1 MVSSLSTEALRR
13 CTRRAVK
20 MLRGLECFF
29 YKDRLM
35 EMGLFRLEKRRL
47 QGDLIM
53 AFHCLKGDY
62 EMIFRLLRTIVIV
75 DVSVHR

>member
-1 MVSSLSTEALRR
+1 
-13 CTRRAVK
+13 

-62 EMIFRLLRTIVIV
+62 EREENQLFTQV
-75 DVSVHR
+75 DSEE